1 MKMLKTSVTNNLI
14 SR

>member
-1 MKMLKTSVTNNLI
+1 MLKTSVTNNLI